1 MLNFGNPLANL
12 SGPQAHH
19 AHHGHRP
26 HGPRQGNDVKQL
38 LQFMVGMAAG
48 LMASQMLGGAQQQQ
62 HGNHGHC
69 AQAGFS
75 PQQSPGFGG
84 ALNLTGSNLN
94 LVQPQG
100 GPFGPQG
107 GQSPFGLPGPSPFGQ
122 RCGQSPFGQ
131 QCGHG
136 PAQGQGGQDP
146 HQSLIAVGIA
156 IGMAQARQGQAG
168 PQGPGGGLNL
178 TGSNINLVPGGN
190 GDFGRNLSAQ
200 HPGGIN
206 ITGSN
211 LTMGAS
217 DFAAMLGNTRGP
229 INLTGSNINL
239 VGGGQGAPQQ
249 GGQSP
254 EALLALGIQL
264 GKAMAQHQQGG
275 GCSHQ
280 PQQQQT
286 SGAFAIAGVFRTGV
300 GGVLG

>member
-1 MLNFGNPLANL
+1 MFNPLVNL

-19 AHHGHRP
+19 HHGHRP
-26 HGPRQGNDVKQL
+26 HGPQKGNDVKQL

-48 LMASQMLGGAQQQQ
+48 LMASQMLGGAQHGQ
-62 HGNHGHC
+62 HGQHGH
-69 AQAGFS
+69 QAGFS

-84 ALNLTGSNLN
+84 SLNLTGSNLN
-94 LVQPQG
+94 LTNPQ
-100 GPFGPQG
+100 
-107 GQSPFGLPGPSPFGQ
+107 GQSPFGLQGGP
-122 RCGQSPFGQ
+122 SPFGQ
-131 QCGHG
+131 QCGQNPFAPKAPQCSHG
-136 PAQGQGGQDP
+136 QAPGQGGQDP
-146 HQSLIAVGIA
+146 QSMLAIGIA

-168 PQGPGGGLNL
+168 GPQAGGLNL

-211 LTMGAS
+211 VTMGAG

-254 EALLALGIQL
+254 EAMLALGIQL
-264 GKAMAQHQQGG
+264 GKAMAQQQGG
-275 GCSHQ
+275 GGCNHQ
-280 PQQQQT
+280 HPQQQQT

>member
-12 SGPQAHH
+12 GGPQAHH
-19 AHHGHRP
+19 AHHGHRN

-48 LMASQMLGGAQQQQ
+48 LMASQMLGGAQQQ

-69 AQAGFS
+69 GQAGFS

-84 ALNLTGSNLN
+84 ALNLNGSNLN
-94 LVQPQG
+94 LTQ
-100 GPFGPQG
+100 PQG
-107 GQSPFGLPGPSPFGQ
+107 GQSPFGLQGGQNPFGQKCGHSPFGQ
-122 RCGQSPFGQ
+122 KCGN
-131 QCGHG
+131 G

-146 HQSLIAVGIA
+146 QSLIAVGIA

-211 LTMGAS
+211 VTMGAG

-239 VGGGQGAPQQ
+239 VGAGQGQPQQ

-275 GCSHQ
+275 AHSH
-280 PQQQQT
+280 PHPHQQQQT
-286 SGAFAIAGVFRTGV
+286 TGAFAIAGVFRTGV

>member
-1 MLNFGNPLANL
+1 MLNPLVNL

-19 AHHGHRP
+19 HGHRP
-26 HGPRQGNDVKQL
+26 HGPQQGNDVKQL

-48 LMASQMLGGAQQQQ
+48 MLAGQMLAGAQQGQ
-62 HGNHGHC
+62 HG
-69 AQAGFS
+69 QGFS

-84 ALNLTGSNLN
+84 GLNLTGCNLN
-94 LVQPQG
+94 LTNPQGQNQLNPLGAQG
-100 GPFGPQG
+100 GPFGLNG
-107 GQSPFGLPGPSPFGQ
+107 GHSPFGPKAP
-122 RCGQSPFGQ
+122 
-131 QCGHG
+131 QCSH
-136 PAQGQGGQDP
+136 GQGGQDP
-146 HQSLIAVGIA
+146 QSMLAVGIA

-168 PQGPGGGLNL
+168 GPQAGGLNL

-211 LTMGAS
+211 LTMGAG
-217 DFAAMLGNTRGP
+217 DFAALLGNTRGP

-239 VGGGQGAPQQ
+239 VSGQGGAQQ

-254 EALLALGIQL
+254 EAMLALGIQL

-275 GCSHQ
+275 GCNHQQ
-280 PQQQQT
+280 PQPQQT
-286 SGAFAIAGVFRTGV
+286 SGAFAVAGVFRSGV